1 MPPSSNTQQSNVTPA
16 LTMPTAWFPSSN
28 PAPSNTNQQPPPVNV
43 APAPLTD
50 ANFPKDKPETKA
62 DSPDAPTSDKNS
74 APPPIEHPTPETK
87 NDPIPFSQIVGG
99 FVFIILAYFA
109 IYYGWVLG
117 QFQGRE
123 YLLYVQSFGPWVRDM
138 AIKIYNYIRSWF

>member
-1 MPPSSNTQQSNVTPA
+1 MPSS
-16 LTMPTAWFPSSN
+16 WFPSSN
-28 PAPSNTNQQPPPVNV
+28 PAPSNTSQQPPPVNV
-43 APAPLTD
+43 APAPVMDSNVL
-50 ANFPKDKPETKA
+50 KDQNTSDKAETKA
-62 DSPDAPTSDKNS
+62 DSPNAPTSDKNS
-74 APPPIEHPTPETK
+74 APPPITNPTPPTK

-99 FVFIILAYFA
+99 FVFMILAYFA